1 MVSVL
6 ENERRGKTLRSL
18 RKCYIL
24 KGLLF
29 SSEAWGE
36 RLAKNLE
43 NLEWKQICMWIVYSR
58 HLINT
63 DFWLLGALSDLKYYY
78 RGGVTCVLL
87 EIRKYREAN

>member
-18 RKCYIL
+18 RILCYIL

-43 NLEWKQICMWIVYSR
+43 NLE
-58 HLINT
+58 
-63 DFWLLGALSDLKYYY
+63 
-78 RGGVTCVLL
+78 
-87 EIRKYREAN
+87 

>member
-43 NLEWKQICMWIVYSR
+43 NLE
-58 HLINT
+58 
-63 DFWLLGALSDLKYYY
+63 
-78 RGGVTCVLL
+78 
-87 EIRKYREAN
+87 